1 MNLILSIIITGII
14 SIFFCNN
21 IKKHKNCYY
30 IAASIIAILT
40 LGFEIYKICTG
51 VKPDSNILI
60 TLERTSA
67 KGIISIG
74 FFIIV
79 MYAGALNSKWNITK
93 NLLRIRGE
101 LAIIASILMLPHGI
115 IYGYKFLFLNLP
127 KLIAEGNF
135 PILYL
140 LVSVVGIIAFLLM
153 IPLFITSFIKIRKK
167 MNAVKWKKLQR
178 WAYLFYLLAYVHVV
192 ILLVNGKSL
201 NWTKLITY
209 TIVFGVYAVLRTAK
223 AIKNK

>member
-51 VKPDSNILI
+51 VKPDPNILI

-79 MYAGALNSKWNITK
+79 MYAGA
-93 NLLRIRGE
+93 
-101 LAIIASILMLPHGI
+101 
-115 IYGYKFLFLNLP
+115 
-127 KLIAEGNF
+127 
-135 PILYL
+135 
-140 LVSVVGIIAFLLM
+140 
-153 IPLFITSFIKIRKK
+153 
-167 MNAVKWKKLQR
+167 
-178 WAYLFYLLAYVHVV
+178 
-192 ILLVNGKSL
+192 
-201 NWTKLITY
+201 
-209 TIVFGVYAVLRTAK
+209 
-223 AIKNK
+223 